1 MKKGNYTEKMKEL
14 ADEYK
19 AAFLEKI
26 KGHDELETDTDT
38 YKFPEDPW
46 ILDIVD
52 TGNVLKLETYHG
64 VVDEC
69 CAEAA
74 ISLQDAAY
82 FVENDIDVKTLK
94 RWIEYCHRYAN
105 ILVDDPWDI
114 RTFVERP
121 ELIQDEKEIV
131 ELMARGVWLTRV
143 KFEDTVHGIAKK
155 HRARREGR
163 Q

>member
-1 MKKGNYTEKMKEL
+1 MKKGTYTEKMKEL
-14 ADEYK
+14 ADEYR

-26 KGHDELETDTDT
+26 KGHEELETDTES
-38 YKFPEDPW
+38 YNFPEDPW
-46 ILDIVD
+46 ILDIWD
-52 TGNVLKLETYHG
+52 SGNVLELETYQG
-64 VVDEC
+64 VVDKC

-82 FVENDIDVKTLK
+82 FVENDIDVETLK
-94 RWIEYCHRYAN
+94 RWIEYSHRYAN

-121 ELIQDEKEIV
+121 ELIQDEKEMI
-131 ELMARGVWLTRV
+131 ELMARGAWLTKV
-143 KFEDTVHGIAKK
+143 KFENTVYGIAKK

>member
-14 ADEYK
+14 ADEYR

-26 KGHDELETDTDT
+26 KGHEELETDTGL
-38 YKFPEDPW
+38 YNFPEEPW

-52 TGNVLKLETYHG
+52 TGYVGG
-64 VVDEC
+64 VDAC
-69 CAEAA
+69 CASAA

-155 HRARREGR
+155 HRARRKGR

>member
-1 MKKGNYTEKMKEL
+1 MKKGNYTERMKEL
-14 ADEYK
+14 ADEYR

-26 KGHDELETDTDT
+26 KGHEELETDTDC
-38 YKFPEDPW
+38 YNFPENPW

-52 TGNVLKLETYHG
+52 TGNVLEIESYDG
-64 VVDEC
+64 VVDKC
-69 CAEAA
+69 CAQAA

-82 FVENDIDVKTLK
+82 FVENDIDVETLK
-94 RWIEYCHRYAN
+94 KWIEYCHRYDS

-114 RTFVERP
+114 RTFVEKP

-143 KFEDTVHGIAKK
+143 KFENTVHEIAKK
-155 HRARREGR
+155 HRARRERR